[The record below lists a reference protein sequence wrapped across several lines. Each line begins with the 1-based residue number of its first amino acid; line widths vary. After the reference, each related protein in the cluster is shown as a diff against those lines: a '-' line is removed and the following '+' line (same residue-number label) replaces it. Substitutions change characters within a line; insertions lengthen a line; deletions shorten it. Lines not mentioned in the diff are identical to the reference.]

1 MNILA
6 DTHAILWWLAGDER
20 LSRTARRI
28 LENPANRRLVSIAS
42 LWETGIKL
50 STGKLLE
57 EGLTLRVIADCLN
70 EQEFVSLPIRIEAL
84 LRLDQLPWLHRD
96 PFDRML
102 IAQAMEEGIPLLTA
116 DSKISR
122 YAVETI
128 W

>member
-57 EGLTLRVIADCLN
+57 EASPCASSPIVLTSKNLFRF
-70 EQEFVSLPIRIEAL
+70 QFVS
-84 LRLDQLPWLHRD
+84 RLCYAWINYR
-96 PFDRML
+96 
-102 IAQAMEEGIPLLTA
+102 GCTA
-116 DSKISR
+116 IHSIGC
-122 YAVETI
+122 
-128 W
+128 

>member
-6 DTHAILWWLAGDER
+6 DTHAILWWLVGDER

-28 LENPANRRLVSIAS
+28 LENPVNRRFVSIAS

-50 STGKLLE
+50 STGKLLD
-57 EGLTLRVIADCLN
+57 EGLTLRVIADSLN

-84 LRLDQLPWLHRD
+84 LRLDRLPWLHRD

-122 YAVETI
+122 YAVETV